1 MPNDEEVPAVSAH
14 SGLRAGFSGT
24 TILARAARGSAWT
37 ALSFFA
43 SQGLRLASNLIL
55 TRLLFPEAF
64 GIMALV
70 TVLLIGLTLF
80 SDMGVGPAI
89 MQSKRGD
96 EPSFL
101 DTAWTIQI
109 LRGVILWLAACGL
122 AFPAAAFYDQPMI
135 AQLLPV
141 AGLSLLLA
149 GFEPTRVDTANRHL
163 LIGRVTALDLLANAI
178 GIGAMLVLALLT
190 GSVWSLA
197 AGWVVTSAARLTL
210 LNLFLPGHRNRLHWE
225 SAAGSE
231 LLNFGF
237 WIFLSSVCGFLVSQ
251 GDKAILGKF
260 LSIDGLGV
268 YNIGTFLATFPLM
281 LGSAITARILI
292 PLYREHPDGS
302 DEEARKRLI
311 RLRFYLTGG
320 LLACLSFLSLAGPWI
335 VDFLYDDRYIVAGG
349 VIVAICAAQMV
360 SVVSL
365 TYDQAALAGGD
376 SRGFFVASAAK
387 AVLQTM
393 GFLFGAKMLGLAG
406 AIVGL
411 VIAMLVFYPV
421 IVWLALRHSA
431 WDKRHDLLFLPIALL
446 LGAFAV
452 WLNWNDVIL
461 LVPGSGG
468 TLHVK

>member
-1 MPNDEEVPAVSAH
+1 
-14 SGLRAGFSGT
+14 
-24 TILARAARGSAWT
+24 
-37 ALSFFA
+37 
-43 SQGLRLASNLIL
+43 
-55 TRLLFPEAF
+55 
-64 GIMALV
+64 
-70 TVLLIGLTLF
+70 
-80 SDMGVGPAI
+80 
-89 MQSKRGD
+89 
-96 EPSFL
+96 
-101 DTAWTIQI
+101 
-109 LRGVILWLAACGL
+109 
-122 AFPAAAFYDQPMI
+122 
-135 AQLLPV
+135 LPV

-163 LIGRVTALDLLANAI
+163 LLGRVTALDLLANAI
-178 GIGAMLVLALLT
+178 GIGAMLVLAFLT

-197 AGWVVTSAARLTL
+197 AGWVVTSAARLAL
-210 LNLFLPGHRNRLHWE
+210 LTLFLPGHRNRLHWE

-237 WIFLSSVCGFLVSQ
+237 WIFLSSVCGFLVAQ

-302 DEEARKRLI
+302 DVEARKRLI
-311 RLRFYLTGG
+311 RMRYYLTGG

-335 VDFLYDDRYIVAGG
+335 VDFLYDDRYRVAGG
-349 VIVAICAAQMV
+349 VIVAICAAQMIA
-360 SVVSL
+360 VVSL

-387 AVLQTM
+387 AVLQTT
-393 GFLFGAKMLGLAG
+393 GFLIGAKMLGLAG

-411 VIAMLVFYPV
+411 AVAMLVFYPV
-421 IVWLALRHSA
+421 IVWLALGHRA
-431 WDKRHDLLFLPIALL
+431 WDKRHDLLFLPAALL

-461 LVPGSGG
+461 LIPGSGG
-468 TLHVK
+468 ALHVK